1 MGPEPMSEYPAPTPT
16 YGRRQR
22 IGLPLGPVL
31 ALLVLAA
38 PLPDALG
45 PDGQRAL
52 AVGLLMAVWWVSEA
66 LPVAATALVPVA
78 AFPLLG
84 VLDARTVAASYAD
97 PVVFLFLGGFLI
109 AMAAERHGLHRRVGV
124 GVVRALGTSPA
135 RLLAGF
141 MAAAALLSMAVSNTA
156 TAVMLLPIAAAVT
169 GMGSSTTRLSWGGV
183 LLLGVAYAASIGG
196 MATLIGSPPN
206 AIMAGQARAL
216 FPAAPEI
223 TFARWLG
230 FALPIAAG
238 FLVITWAYLALVV
251 GRRASGTLHAAALA
265 EERPGPWA
273 RGEAAVAV
281 VFILTAL
288 AWVFRANIDLGV
300 LTVPGWADALGLEE
314 LHDGVVAIAASVV
327 LFALPIGR
335 SPARFI
341 LTWEAAVRLPWH
353 VLILFGGGFA
363 LAEAFASSGLTA
375 WMGSG
380 LGALG
385 HVPVPVLVLAVC
397 LGVTF
402 LTEVTSNT
410 ATASVIVPI
419 AGAAAAALGI
429 HPYLLMVP
437 AALSAS
443 CAFMLPVA
451 TPPNAVAFGTGLVSI
466 PQMARAGLA
475 LNLAGAVW
483 ISLMSLLLVPAAFGV

>member
-1 MGPEPMSEYPAPTPT
+1 MSEYPTNESP

-31 ALLVLAA
+31 ALGVLIA

-52 AVGLLMAVWWVSEA
+52 AVGVLMAVWWVSEA

-109 AMAAERHGLHRRVGV
+109 AMAAERHGLHRRVGI
-124 GVVRALGTSPA
+124 GVVRALGDSPP

-169 GMGSSTTRLSWGGV
+169 GMGSASARLSWGGV

-216 FPAAPEI
+216 FPSEPEV

-230 FALPIAAG
+230 VALPLAGG
-238 FLVITWAYLALVV
+238 FLLMTWAYLALVL
-251 GRRASGTLHAAALA
+251 GRRASGALRAAALA
-265 EERPGPWA
+265 QEQPGPWG
-273 RGEAAVAV
+273 RGEVAVAT

-288 AWVFRANIDLGV
+288 AWVFRADIALGP
-300 LTVPGWADALGLEE
+300 LTVPGWADTLGMEG
-314 LHDGVVAIAASVV
+314 LHDGVIAIAASVA
-327 LFALPIGR
+327 LFALPIGAR
-335 SPARFI
+335 PPRFI
-341 LTWEAAVRLPWH
+341 LTWDAAVRLPWH
-353 VLILFGGGFA
+353 VLVLFGGGFA
-363 LAEAFASSGLTA
+363 LAEAFAASGLTA
-375 WMGSG
+375 WVGSG
-380 LGALG
+380 LGALEG
-385 HVPVPVLVLAVC
+385 VPIPVLVLAVC

-410 ATASVIVPI
+410 ATASIIVPI

-451 TPPNAVAFGTGLVSI
+451 TPPNAVVFGTGLVSI
-466 PQMARAGLA
+466 PQMARAGLV

-483 ISLMSLLLVPAAFGV
+483 ISLMSPLLVPAALGV